1 MKAQETHPKTAELP
15 LFEFN
20 LIGDRVD
27 KLRRK
32 QLFGRLIELSA
43 VTMLLVAMLFGMLT
57 LMSLMTIVRTRIRL
71 SKISNQMLDAQATC
85 DELDALRQRAAERVG
100 VMDKLTPVA
109 KARVAWAPKLT
120 ALAESRIEGM
130 GVTKVQIFSGD
141 LFVYQKPLEEA
152 VPEKAKLRRRQAKK
166 VAKPPKMTF
175 SVVYLPAAGKSED
188 PMGEFRENLRNSPW
202 FMEKMGLPRLIGTVE
217 KKWHTLPVQT
227 FQGTI
232 KGVIPENET

>member
-1 MKAQETHPKTAELP
+1 MIAQDPHTKTADVS

-57 LMSLMTIVRTRIRL
+57 LMSLTTIVRTRMRL
-71 SKISNQMLDAQATC
+71 SKISTQMQAAQAIC
-85 DELDALRQRAAERVG
+85 DELDALRQQAAERVG
-100 VMDKLTPVA
+100 IMEKLIPIA

-120 ALAESRIEGM
+120 ALAEGRINGM
-130 GVTKVQIFSGD
+130 GVTKVQVFSGD
-141 LFVYQKPLEEA
+141 LFAYQKPLEEA
-152 VPEKAKLRRRQAKK
+152 VPEQAKLRRKQTRKK
-166 VAKPPKMTF
+166 VKPPEMTF
-175 SVVYLPAAGKSED
+175 SVVYLPFAGRSED
-188 PMGEFRENLRNSPW
+188 PMGEFRENLKNSQW
-202 FMEKMGLPRLIGTVE
+202 FMEKMGFPRLIGTVE
-217 KKWHTLPVQT
+217 KKWHSLPVQT